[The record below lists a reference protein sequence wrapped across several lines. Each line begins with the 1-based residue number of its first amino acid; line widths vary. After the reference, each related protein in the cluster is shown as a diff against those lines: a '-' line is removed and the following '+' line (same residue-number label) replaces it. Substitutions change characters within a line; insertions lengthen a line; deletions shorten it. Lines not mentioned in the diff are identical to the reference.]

1 VSRKRKTAAERRHL
15 DRVAQLRCLITDGFP
30 VTLHHVRRCGMPRSH
45 FQVLPIVDR
54 QHLAEYEG
62 SLEHGKESWEAKYG
76 CQEYWLGV
84 VDGLLGC
91 YRERLDGR
99 MPPVTR

>member
-1 VSRKRKTAAERRHL
+1 MASAAEKRHMA
-15 DRVAQLRCLITDGFP
+15 RVAELDCIITDHAA
-30 VTLHHVRRCGMPRSH
+30 TIHHVRRCGMPRSH
-45 FQVLPIVDR
+45 FMVLPLSPEEHQV
-54 QHLAEYEG
+54 EYAG
-62 SLEHGKESWEAKYG
+62 SLEHGKESWEARRG

-91 YRERLDGR
+91 YEERLDGR